1 MIQRYYTT
9 LARLILIIS
18 LTAIS
23 GCGHH
28 QQAKQKAKTIPYTVK
43 AQSWQQTLYFSGTL
57 HPLEIKPV
65 VAPVDGN
72 IVKIGVHPG
81 QSVKKGELLY
91 TITTQLAEKTF
102 QPALTSYLKDKKALA
117 DADQKQQNSKL
128 LYDNEILS
136 RNEYQQSLES
146 YYTAQ
151 LTAIQSKQTL
161 EQALASLKLEQNN
174 KALFTLI
181 KHLDLSRVDD
191 IKRVLSE
198 VGGIDKFSIYSPV
211 DGLLLLPAA
220 DSSGGSGKSITK
232 GIGSNVKQGELMGKI
247 GTTNGLAVNIQI
259 DEANITKLHPGQS
272 ATISTLILP
281 GQHLKGVLSSINIEA
296 ESSHGSPQFMGTVTI
311 AKLSKQIKQQLR
323 FGVNAKVEI
332 QAKGKK
338 AIFIP
343 IDAITEDNGMTTVE
357 KLVGDGKTKTT
368 AVTIGT
374 TLEKRVMITSGLNEG
389 DKILVPA
396 D

>member
-1 MIQRYYTT
+1 MIRRYTIM
-9 LARLILIIS
+9 ARLILIIS
-18 LTAIS
+18 LITVS
-23 GCGHH
+23 GCGNH
-28 QQAKQKAKTIPYTVK
+28 QQAKQQVDTTAYTVK

-57 HPLEIKPV
+57 RPLEIKPI
-65 VAPVDGN
+65 VAPVDGAIAN
-72 IVKIGVHPG
+72 IGTHPG
-81 QSVKKGELLY
+81 QSIKEGALLY

-102 QPALTSYLKDKKALA
+102 QPAFTSYLKDKKALA

-136 RNEYQQSLES
+136 RNEYQQSLEG

-161 EQALASLKLEQNN
+161 EQALSSLKLEQNN
-174 KALFTLI
+174 KALFILI
-181 KHLDLSRVDD
+181 THLDLSRVDD

-198 VGGIDKFSIYSPV
+198 VTEIDQFSIYSPV
-211 DGLLLLPAA
+211 DGLLLLPTT
-220 DSSGGSGKSITK
+220 DSGSSNSKSTAK
-232 GIGSNVKQGELMGKI
+232 GIGSNVKQGELLGKI
-247 GTTNGLAVNIQI
+247 GTTNGIAVDIQI

-272 ATISTLILP
+272 AIVSTLILP
-281 GQHLKGVLSSINIEA
+281 GQRLKGILSRINVEA

-332 QAKGKK
+332 QAEGKK

-343 IDAITEDNGMTTVE
+343 IDAITENNGNTTVE
-357 KLVGDGKTKTT
+357 KVDANGKTTTT

-374 TLEKRVMITSGLNEG
+374 TLEKRVMIISGLSEG
-389 DKILVPA
+389 DKILVPT